1 MRGREEA
8 IGLQEFPAME
18 IVLEWHRDVRGAQP
32 MEPSLAKK
40 GGKKGY
46 FYPGRKQFRLGG
58 SEGGARI
65 KWGGRSSRK
74 APTQSWVTEQ

>member
-32 MEPSLAKK
+32 MDPSLAKK
-40 GGKKGY
+40 GGEKRDI
-46 FYPGRKQFRLGG
+46 FILGG
-58 SEGGARI
+58 NNSG
-65 KWGGRSSRK
+65 
-74 APTQSWVTEQ
+74 

>member
-18 IVLEWHRDVRGAQP
+18 IVLEWHGDVRGAQP

-40 GGKKGY
+40 GGKKGI
-46 FYPGRKQFRLGG
+46 FL
-58 SEGGARI
+58 
-65 KWGGRSSRK
+65 
-74 APTQSWVTEQ
+74 SWEETIQVRGK